1 MTLLRHHLSIATTAP
16 IELVDVTAQIR
27 EFVRDSGV
35 RDGLLTI
42 MALHTTARVH
52 LNERDEALQRDMV
65 AHLTR
70 LVPREGAYEH
80 NLLTVDGRD
89 NAHAHLLGL
98 ALNAS
103 ETIPVVDGAPL
114 LGTWQSIFFVELDGP
129 REHRS
134 LALHLLGA

>member
-1 MTLLRHHLSIATTAP
+1 MTLLRHQLSIETTAP
-16 IELVDVTAQIR
+16 IELVDVTAHIR
-27 EFVRDSGV
+27 EWVRQSGV
-35 RDGLLTI
+35 REGLLTV

-52 LNERDEALQRDMV
+52 LNERDPALQRDMV

-70 LVPREGAYEH
+70 LVPADGAYEH
-80 NLLTVDGRD
+80 NLQTVDGRD

-103 ETIPVVDGAPL
+103 ETMPVVDGAPL

-129 REHRS
+129 RQHRS
-134 LALHLLGA
+134 LVLQLMGA